1 MTNMFLKSRSHAGK
15 SLPSFLLVA
24 SCLLLLPSVALASG
38 DPAEPAQTPPMGW
51 NSWNHFGP
59 DVTAADVRHA
69 ADALVKSGMAAAGY
83 TYVIIDDGWQGKRD
97 ADGVL
102 HPNKKFPDMKALA
115 DYVHGKGLKF

>member
-1 MTNMFLKSRSHAGK
+1 
-15 SLPSFLLVA
+15 
-24 SCLLLLPSVALASG
+24 
-38 DPAEPAQTPPMGW
+38 
-51 NSWNHFGP
+51 GP

-115 DYVHGKGLKF
+115 DYVHGKGLKFGIYSSPGKHTCGDFNGSYGHVEQDAEMYASWGVDYLKYDLCSYRNQLKG